1 MIIIPAI
8 DIFEDK
14 VVRLTKGNFENVTY
28 YKNSPLKQAQFFES
42 LGFKLV
48 HIVDLIGSKS
58 GKFGA
63 LEIVREIKKK
73 TSLKVEFG
81 GGIRDVKTMT
91 EALDAGVDYC
101 IIGSLA
107 VKNKKEFELIIDKF
121 SPAKIISAVDVKE
134 EYVQVCGWTEDTSIS
149 VFSHIDYCSPL
160 GIERFLCTDV
170 TRDGMLT
177 GLNNELYKKI
187 INKYPSIKLLVSGGV
202 RNKADVEELKTINP
216 FGVIIG
222 KAIYEGKIK
231 LEEMS
236 SFVM

>member
-14 VVRLTKGNFENVTY
+14 LVRLTKGNFENVTY
-28 YKNSPLKQAQFFES
+28 YKNSPLKQAQLFES

-48 HIVDLIGSKS
+48 HIVDLVGSKS

-63 LEIVREIKKK
+63 LEIVKEIKEN
-73 TSLKVEFG
+73 TSLKIEFG
-81 GGIRDVKTMT
+81 GGIRDVKTMN
-91 EALDAGVDYC
+91 EALAAGADYC

-107 VKNKKEFELIIDKF
+107 VKNKEEFELIIDKF
-121 SPAKIISAVDVKE
+121 SPYKIISAVDVKDE
-134 EYVQVCGWTEDTSIS
+134 KVQISGWTEDTSIS
-149 VFSHIDYCSPL
+149 VFSHIDYCLSL

-187 INKYPSIKLLVSGGV
+187 VKKYPSIKLLVSGGV
-202 RNKADVEELKTINP
+202 RNKVDIEELKTINP
-216 FGVIIG
+216 FGVVIG
-222 KAIYEGKIK
+222 KAIYEGKIN
-231 LEEMS
+231 LEEMK